1 MLIAKAKYSLFSLS
15 PSILE
20 CLPSNLRIPF
30 KIKYT
35 EGLLH
40 SQLKAFVLPGTF
52 FTFFYLFKKF
62 TLKYEP
68 GKTYNVFNIGLAQ
81 GLRRLEYYPLNSVNY
96 NIVQP
101 GWLLK
106 RSLTRAARQMG
117 PVI

>member
-1 MLIAKAKYSLFSLS
+1 MLTFLSS

-40 SQLKAFVLPGTF
+40 SQLITFVLPDTF
-52 FTFFYLFKKF
+52 FTFFYVFKKF

-81 GLRRLEYYPLNSVNY
+81 GLRGLEYYPLNSVNY

-106 RSLTRAARQMG
+106 RSLTRAAREMG